1 MSSYGAPAARP
12 ASREIARAA
21 VQAELSLAAYELV
34 VEKGYGNVTLDD
46 MAAAG
51 GVSRSTFLRYFRT
64 KDQAIVV
71 ALKAHVE
78 RMADALRAR
87 PRDEDDWSALR
98 SAIEAFVV
106 PIYAKNPAGAQA
118 LSRLAL
124 FTRALSGAHL
134 ERADWRAP
142 LTRALAER
150 HGIAEPIPIGLS
162 VKVAAALD
170 CMDLAVSHWASG
182 DGEVDLVEQLRAG
195 FTALSGA
202 APDLAGPRTAEPA
215 DG

>member
-1 MSSYGAPAARP
+1 MSSSGAPAVRP

-34 VEKGYGNVTLDD
+34 VEKGYGSVTLDD

-64 KDQAIVV
+64 KDQAILV
-71 ALKAHVE
+71 ALKAYVE

-87 PRDEDDWSALR
+87 PREEGDWSALR
-98 SAIEAFVV
+98 SAIESFVV
-106 PIYAKNPAGAQA
+106 PIYTRNPAGAQA

-124 FTRALSGAHL
+124 FTRVLSGAHL
-134 ERADWRAP
+134 DLADWRAP

-150 HGIAEPIPIGLS
+150 HGVAEPIPIGLS

-170 CMDLAVSHWASG
+170 CMALAVSHWVAA
-182 DGEVDLVEQLRAG
+182 DGEADLVDLLREG
-195 FTALSGA
+195 FAALSGE
-202 APDLAGPRTAEPA
+202 DTGA

>member
-1 MSSYGAPAARP
+1 MSSHGAPAVRP
-12 ASREIARAA
+12 VSREIARAA

-64 KDQAIVV
+64 KDQAILV
-71 ALKAHVE
+71 ALKAYVE

-98 SAIEAFVV
+98 SAIESFVV
-106 PIYAKNPAGAQA
+106 PIYERNPAGAQA

-124 FTRALSGAHL
+124 FTRTLSGAHL
-134 ERADWRAP
+134 ERTDWRTP

-170 CMDLAVSHWASG
+170 CMDLAVSHWAAE
-182 DGEVDLVEQLRAG
+182 DGEVDLVDLLRDG
-195 FTALSGA
+195 FTALSGESG
-202 APDLAGPRTAEPA
+202 GPGRPA

>member
-1 MSSYGAPAARP
+1 MSSHGAPAVRP

-64 KDQAIVV
+64 KDQAILV
-71 ALKAHVE
+71 ALKAYVE

-87 PRDEDDWSALR
+87 PREEDDWSALR
-98 SAIEAFVV
+98 SAIESFVV
-106 PIYAKNPAGAQA
+106 PIYTLNPAGAQD

-134 ERADWRAP
+134 DLADWRAP

-150 HGIAEPIPIGLS
+150 HGEAEL
-162 VKVAAALD
+162 AALHGLPRQQRAHRLAQHELGRPRRGLLRPGQPAGHAHH
-170 CMDLAVSHWASG
+170 LAV
-182 DGEVDLVEQLRAG
+182 
-195 FTALSGA
+195 
-202 APDLAGPRTAEPA
+202 
-215 DG
+215 

>member
-1 MSSYGAPAARP
+1 MSSSGAPAARP
-12 ASREIARAA
+12 GSREIARAA
-21 VQAELSLAAYELV
+21 VEAELSLAAYELV

-64 KDQAIVV
+64 KDQAILV
-71 ALKAHVE
+71 ALKAYVE

-87 PRDEDDWSALR
+87 PPDEDDWSALR
-98 SAIEAFVV
+98 SAIESFVV
-106 PIYAKNPAGAQA
+106 PIYARNPAGAQA
-118 LSRLAL
+118 FSRLAM

-134 ERADWRAP
+134 ERADWRTP

-150 HGIAEPIPIGLS
+150 HGIAGPIPIGLS

-170 CMDLAVSHWASG
+170 CMALAVSHWVAE
-182 DGEVDLVEQLRAG
+182 DGGADLVDLLRDG
-195 FTALSGA
+195 FAALSGES
-202 APDLAGPRTAEPA
+202 AGPGRPA

>member
-1 MSSYGAPAARP
+1 MSSYRAPAVRP

-71 ALKAHVE
+71 ALKAYVE

-98 SAIEAFVV
+98 SAIESFVV
-106 PIYAKNPAGAQA
+106 PIYERNPAGAQA

-124 FTRALSGAHL
+124 FTRALSGASL
-134 ERADWRAP
+134 ERADWRMP
-142 LTRALAER
+142 LARALAER

-170 CMDLAVSHWASG
+170 CMDLAVSQWVAE
-182 DGEVDLVEQLRAG
+182 DGEVDLVDLLRDG
-195 FTALSGA
+195 FTALSGES
-202 APDLAGPRTAEPA
+202 AGPGRPG